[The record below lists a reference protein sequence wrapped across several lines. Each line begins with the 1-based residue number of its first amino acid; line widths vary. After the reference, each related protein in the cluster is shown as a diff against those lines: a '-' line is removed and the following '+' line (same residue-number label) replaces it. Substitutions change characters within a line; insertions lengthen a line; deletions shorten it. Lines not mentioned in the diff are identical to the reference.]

1 MMIRLA
7 NCRIPLSSFLSENA
21 SNVNRNLPVIL
32 WETHS
37 AGKRSGGPATAV
49 VPTDLLQPEMK
60 ATVQHIRTSLF
71 HMPANFPVVI
81 PSAKMGRNDHLVF
94 EFLSPL
100 H

>member
-7 NCRIPLSSFLSENA
+7 NCR
-21 SNVNRNLPVIL
+21 
-32 WETHS
+32 
-37 AGKRSGGPATAV
+37 GPAPFCFSKQVQWKPESPRHPEGNT
-49 VPTDLLQPEMK
+49 PSGTKQCEIRDRRSTQPLLQPEMK